1 MNRSPTDAQYL
12 KHNYP
17 ASNLQTHTWRY
28 SSPGPSTV
36 EENSGRLGLSG
47 KMPCFQRQRRPVP
60 IGFAALAD
68 LLAVEEIAPYLGGH
82 LSSTTMV

>member
-17 ASNLQTHTWRY
+17 APNLQTHTWRY
-28 SSPGPSTV
+28 SSPGPSSRGKLRTV
-36 EENSGRLGLSG
+36 GTVG
-47 KMPCFQRQRRPVP
+47 KMLCFQRQRRPVP
-60 IGFAALAD
+60 IGFAALAY
-68 LLAVEEIAPYLGGH
+68 LLADEEIAPYLGGH